1 MVENKKKKNYI
12 FTIIITLLFITF
24 ISLYFSQINGYYE
37 YTQYNKKTITED
49 AMKQFEK
56 DVAEGK
62 DIQIE
67 DYLKDVYKD
76 YSNGMSS
83 LGLKTSATIENFM
96 TKGIK
101 RIFKIFSA
109 LFVE

>member
-1 MVENKKKKNYI
+1 MEETKKKKNYL
-12 FTIIITLLFITF
+12 FIIIVSLLFITF

-37 YTQYNKKTITED
+37 YTQYNRKTITED
-49 AMKQFEK
+49 SMKQFET
-56 DVAEGK
+56 DIAEGK
-62 DIQIE
+62 DIHIE
-67 DYLKDVYKD
+67 NYLKDSYKD

-83 LGLKTSATIENFM
+83 FGLKTSAIIENFM

-101 RIFKIFSA
+101 RAFKILSA